1 VLGQQLLQVRL
12 HPVFHQAGVDAQV
25 VTRIVLDAFDRD
37 AELLTGLVFHHPH
50 RHRPVVLLAQPARGA
65 HPIQRLVGAVV
76 GVHADRPVGL
86 NQQQPARRGQVR
98 GEPPEVVDGALG
110 DHETHTSHLIG
121 LVGNYADATMTSQK
135 TAAQR
140 LGRVLE
146 AITRQSGRLGKTP
159 AYGSWLLGR
168 PSESQRR
175 RRVRI
180 QVILTVLV
188 ITANLIGIAVV
199 GLMVTVAFPVPN
211 VFGPD
216 ARWITFT
223 VVPAYVAAA
232 LVIGTFWAT
241 HRVVES
247 LRWAIEERPPTP
259 TGQRNTLLAPWRLTR
274 VLLALW
280 GGGAVLITTLYGL
293 ADRDFIPKFGLTIS
307 FSGIVVST
315 GCYLLTEFAL
325 RPVAAQALE
334 AGRPPRRFAPGVM
347 GRLMTVWLLG
357 SGLPVAAIVLAALL
371 AMTMHNLTQTQF
383 AFAVAILALVSIV
396 FGFILMWISAWLTAT
411 PVRVVQAAL
420 KQVEK
425 GDLNTSVEVFDGTEL
440 GELQRGFNAMVD
452 GLRERERLRDLF
464 GRHVGREVAAAAE
477 QRQLELGGAECH
489 VAVLFVDVIGSSQLV
504 ARMPPIE
511 VVELLNRFFAV
522 IVEEVDRNHGLV
534 NKFEGDAA
542 LAVFGAPVPL
552 ERPEDHALASARAIA
567 CRLRDDVPECPAGI
581 GVAAG
586 EVIAGN
592 VGAHE
597 RFEYTVIGEPV
608 NEAARLC
615 ELAKSTPQRLLA
627 SAAAVERAS
636 EGERRHWELGDEV
649 VLRGLDQPT
658 LVAAPKASS

>member
-1 VLGQQLLQVRL
+1 
-12 HPVFHQAGVDAQV
+12 
-25 VTRIVLDAFDRD
+25 
-37 AELLTGLVFHHPH
+37 
-50 RHRPVVLLAQPARGA
+50 
-65 HPIQRLVGAVV
+65 
-76 GVHADRPVGL
+76 
-86 NQQQPARRGQVR
+86 
-98 GEPPEVVDGALG
+98 
-110 DHETHTSHLIG
+110 
-121 LVGNYADATMTSQK
+121 
-135 TAAQR
+135 
-140 LGRVLE
+140 
-146 AITRQSGRLGKTP
+146 
-159 AYGSWLLGR
+159 
-168 PSESQRR
+168 
-175 RRVRI
+175 
-180 QVILTVLV
+180 
-188 ITANLIGIAVV
+188 
-199 GLMVTVAFPVPN
+199 

-293 ADRDFIPKFGLTIS
+293 ADRDFIPKFGLSIS

-420 KQVEK
+420 KEVEK
-425 GDLNTSVEVFDGTEL
+425 GDLNTRVEVFDGTEL

-452 GLRERERLRDLF
+452 GLRERERVRDLF
-464 GRHVGREVAAAAE
+464 GRHVGREVALAAE
-477 QRQLELGGAECH
+477 RERPKLGGEERH
-489 VAVLFVDVIGSSQLV
+489 VAVVFIDIVGSTQLV
-504 ARMPPIE
+504 TSQPPAE
-511 VVELLNRFFAV
+511 VVALLNGFFAIV
-522 IVEEVDRNHGLV
+522 VEEVDRHCGLV
-534 NKFEGDAA
+534 NKFEGDAS
-542 LAVFGAPVPL
+542 LAIFGAPNRL
-552 ERPEDHALASARAIA
+552 DCPEDEALAAARHIA
-567 CRLRDDVPECPAGI
+567 ERLRSEMPECQAGI

-586 EVIAGN
+586 QVVAGN
-592 VGAHE
+592 VGAKE

-615 ELAKSTPQRLLA
+615 ELAKSHPGGLLA
-627 SAAAVERAS
+627 TADAIDGANENERARWSLGETVTLRGYERPTRLGSPVDAAAPGR
-636 EGERRHWELGDEV
+636 
-649 VLRGLDQPT
+649 
-658 LVAAPKASS
+658 